1 MERRSEMGPNA
12 EELDEGGEE
21 GGGEGGSA
29 IRKDIRLETVM
40 SDDVVEVHLGE
51 IRRVESGFFVRDQD
65 DHLGEAVD
73 EDLDAVETV

>member
-1 MERRSEMGPNA
+1 MGTNA

-29 IRKDIRLETVM
+29 IREDIRLKTVM
-40 SDDVVEVHLGE
+40 SDDVVEIHLGE
-51 IRRVESGFFVRDQD
+51 IRSVESGFFVRNED

-73 EDLDAVETV
+73 EDLDAVEAV